1 MNKSVLSFVLCS
13 ILVLASACGTATT
26 LPTPTPTSLTV
37 PAVQP
42 TETPQVTAVEP
53 TATPQPAAT
62 LTSRPTTPPT
72 ATAPA
77 ASTPTP
83 APSGSF
89 GYPPPPTAL
98 PADLPPTQP
107 LNQYVAFAWN
117 NLGMHCFQKDFSM
130 FLILPPYNVFWT
142 QVLSRGREPRI
153 TTSGLSAQ
161 YAAPQVTDP
170 AAHTDYW
177 QYAADYSYP
186 STPGVG
192 VTGIE
197 TSGTMSAAGDH
208 FIADGVPMVDITDA
222 GIWDPY
228 PFFTVDVHDSAG
240 NTVVSTLNTAP
251 VSTEM
256 SCYICHKGNTLQE
269 SMAAILET
277 HDKNEG
283 TDLYSQAQAGNPK
296 ACNTCHADPALG
308 VTTNQGATTTL
319 SGAMHTYH
327 ASRMDETG
335 VPANICLS
343 CHPGPQTECQR
354 GAMAKAGITCTD
366 CHGTMSDVGDPARTP
381 WVNLPMCQS
390 CHTANLVKADV
401 KSIANPNQ
409 HLTASESALYRNSK
423 AHGGGGIYCPA
434 CHGSPHAIYPSSL
447 ALDNEQSIRLQGS
460 AGTIA
465 DCTVCHVQRPRESF
479 FHLRERD

>member
-177 QYAADYSYP
+177 QYAAD
-186 STPGVG
+186 
-192 VTGIE
+192 
-197 TSGTMSAAGDH
+197 
-208 FIADGVPMVDITDA
+208 
-222 GIWDPY
+222 
-228 PFFTVDVHDSAG
+228 
-240 NTVVSTLNTAP
+240 
-251 VSTEM
+251 
-256 SCYICHKGNTLQE
+256 
-269 SMAAILET
+269 
-277 HDKNEG
+277 
-283 TDLYSQAQAGNPK
+283 
-296 ACNTCHADPALG
+296 
-308 VTTNQGATTTL
+308 
-319 SGAMHTYH
+319 
-327 ASRMDETG
+327 
-335 VPANICLS
+335 
-343 CHPGPQTECQR
+343 
-354 GAMAKAGITCTD
+354 
-366 CHGTMSDVGDPARTP
+366 
-381 WVNLPMCQS
+381 
-390 CHTANLVKADV
+390 
-401 KSIANPNQ
+401 
-409 HLTASESALYRNSK
+409 
-423 AHGGGGIYCPA
+423 
-434 CHGSPHAIYPSSL
+434 
-447 ALDNEQSIRLQGS
+447 
-460 AGTIA
+460 
-465 DCTVCHVQRPRESF
+465 
-479 FHLRERD
+479 